1 MKAANQAD
9 SSVHN
14 ERKLQL
20 KLESHLTKRF
30 QQKKKFP
37 NQIRILQSGKAGRVR
52 GGHSFH

>member
-1 MKAANQAD
+1 MKAANQTD
-9 SSVHN
+9 STVHN